1 MAEIDL
7 TVTGKLSDDCRSILI
22 DNAQG
27 ILRVL
32 YTAKD
37 MQLEV
42 NIKKFHRQRTT
53 AQNSYIWGIIIP
65 AIRRWQLETTG
76 ECNSAEAIYAFLRIT
91 VVGEEVVIEEVQGVD
106 TAVVKGKRFSQ
117 CTTVE
122 FGERVDKIIRY
133 YGELGLEIPLPVPGS
148 NNHMTDFV
156 K

>member
-7 TVTGKLSDDCRSILI
+7 TFTGKLADDCRSILI

-27 ILRVL
+27 MLRVL
-32 YTAKD
+32 YTAKEIP
-37 MQLEV
+37 LEI
-42 NIKKFHRQRTT
+42 NIKKFHRQRTA
-53 AQNSYIWGIIIP
+53 AQNSYVWGLVIP
-65 AIRRWQLETTG
+65 TIRRWQIETTG

-122 FGERVDKIIRY
+122 FGERIDKIIRY
-133 YGELGLEIPLPVPGS
+133 YGELGLEIPLPIPGS
-148 NNHMTDFV
+148 NNHISDFA